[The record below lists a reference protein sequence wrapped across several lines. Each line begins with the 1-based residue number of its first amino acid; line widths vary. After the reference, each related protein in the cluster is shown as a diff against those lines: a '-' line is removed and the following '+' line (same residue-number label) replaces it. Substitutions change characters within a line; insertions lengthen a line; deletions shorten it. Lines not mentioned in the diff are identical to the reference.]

1 MYINSLYL
9 VTRSPKGITFL
20 LQVIIDQQKKVEF
33 EGIEA
38 GLYHIVN
45 KCFDGELSS
54 C

>member
-9 VTRSPKGITFL
+9 VTTSPKGITFL
-20 LQVIIDQQKKVEF
+20 LQVIIDKKKVEY

-38 GLYHIVN
+38 GMYHKVN